1 LPASY
6 ETVKEKKHFL
16 YQEGKTV
23 FKYAVNGMSDVAT
36 KIMEK
41 NGLAAKDIK
50 LLIPHQANLRIIDA
64 VTNKLG
70 LNKEQ
75 VIINIDKYGNT
86 TAGTIPIAMSEAY
99 EKKMMSKG
107 DWVILST
114 FGAGFTWGS
123 LLLKWAMD

>member
-1 LPASY
+1 
-6 ETVKEKKHFL
+6 
-16 YQEGKTV
+16 
-23 FKYAVNGMSDVAT
+23 GMVDVST

-41 NGLAAKDIK
+41 NGLTAKDIK

-64 VTNKLG
+64 VTNKMELT
-70 LNKEQ
+70 KDQ

-99 EKKMMSKG
+99 EKKMMGKG
-107 DWVILST
+107 DWVVLST

>member
-1 LPASY
+1 M
-6 ETVKEKKHFL
+6 K
-16 YQEGKTV
+16 
-23 FKYAVNGMSDVAT
+23 
-36 KIMEK
+36 K
-41 NGLAAKDIK
+41 NGLTAKNIK

-99 EKKMMSKG
+99 EKKKMNKG
-107 DWVILST
+107 DWIILST